1 MSREIDYIPFSA
13 NILLSLTTEAGTID
27 RVS

>member
-1 MSREIDYIPFSA
+1 MSREIDYSTFSA
-13 NILLSLTTEAGTID
+13 NILVSLTSYTVTID